1 MQIFCGASGTVQ
13 WQCAPAVDPVQCH
26 LALAA
31 AAFALAAAALAL
43 AAHGWM
49 PGRTSH
55 PMRSAQFERWDAEIM
70 FGGYVHMQHLSTAI
84 LLRRGRRDLVQ
95 ELCKL
100 DAVLQQSFGRGR
112 NSTIRPKLTV
122 ATIAAAL
129 AAAALAAAARAD
141 ARGCT
146 SSLYPR
152 VRDQTQPTSVR
163 QPELQ

>member
-1 MQIFCGASGTVQ
+1 MQILCGGSANIQ
-13 WQCAPAVDPVQCH
+13 WQTAPTVDPMHDH

-31 AAFALAAAALAL
+31 AALALAAAALAL

-129 AAAALAAAARAD
+129 AAAARAD